1 MASPFTI
8 IPFQPPS
15 ASEAAPSAPPSTGP
29 EQGPASCAMN
39 GGLMALMVLAIYF
52 LMIRPQQRQ
61 AKATEK
67 MLRSIRPGLNV
78 RTRGGIRGEV
88 LEDKGDELVIRIA
101 DKVKVNV
108 LRSHIASVDSSP
120 GAAAK
125 LESTPAKAA
134 S

>member
-15 ASEAAPSAPPSTGP
+15 ASEAVPSAPRSTGA

-61 AKATEK
+61 AKATDK

-78 RTRGGIRGEV
+78 RTRGGLRGEV
-88 LEDKGDELVIRIA
+88 LEDKGEELVIRIA

-108 LRSHIASVDSSP
+108 LRSHVASVESTP
-120 GAAAK
+120 GAVAK
-125 LESTPAKAA
+125 VESTPAKAA